1 MKICIYGAG
10 ASGGL
15 MGAKLAQAGEDV
27 TLIARGPHLAAIRE
41 QGLTVTSSHETLTVK
56 PCATDRTEE
65 AGEQDFVIVALK
77 ANAVP
82 GVAEQMLP
90 MLGPDTAVVMAVNG
104 VPWWYFYGV
113 EGPFRDRR
121 LKSLDPE
128 DRLWTMIGPQRI
140 IGCVVYPAAEIV
152 APGHIQH
159 IDGDRFS
166 LGEPDGQ
173 KSERVLALS
182 RALTAAGLKA
192 PVKAD
197 IRSEIWVKLWG
208 NAVFNPISALTGAT
222 LRAICEN
229 SGTAQLARTA
239 MREVELVANALG
251 VVMPVSL
258 DRRMAGAAATGEH
271 KTSMLQD
278 LEKGRPLELDAII
291 AAVIELAET
300 TGVAVPQL
308 EGLCALTRLRAE
320 TSLSDAR
327 GRHKR

>member
-1 MKICIYGAG
+1 MRICIYGAG
-10 ASGGL
+10 AIGGL
-15 MGAKLAQAGEDV
+15 VGAKLARAGEDV

-41 QGLTVTSSHETLTVK
+41 RGLTVTCSGETFTVK
-56 PCATDRTEE
+56 ARATDRPEE

-82 GVAEQMLP
+82 GIAAQMLP
-90 MLGPDTAVVMAVNG
+90 LLGSDTAVVMAVNG

-121 LKSLDPE
+121 LKCLDPE
-128 DRLWTMIGPQRI
+128 DRLWTMIGPQRT

-152 APGHIQH
+152 APGRIRHIE
-159 IDGDRFS
+159 GDRFS

-173 KSERVLALS
+173 KSKRVLALS

-192 PVKAD
+192 PVKTD

-222 LRAICEN
+222 LRAICEYP
-229 SGTAQLARTA
+229 GTAQLARMV

-251 VVMPVSL
+251 VNMPVSL
-258 DRRMAGAAATGEH
+258 DRRMAGAAAIGEH

-278 LEKGRPLELDAII
+278 LEKGRPLELDAIV
-291 AAVIELAET
+291 AAVIELAGITE
-300 TGVAVPQL
+300 VAVPRLQEL
-308 EGLCALTRLRAE
+308 YALTRLRAE
-320 TSLSDAR
+320 TPFSDVR
-327 GRHKR
+327 GLRQR

>member
-1 MKICIYGAG
+1 MRICIYGAG
-10 ASGGL
+10 AIGGL
-15 MGAKLAQAGEDV
+15 LGAKLAVTGEDV

-41 QGLTVTSSHETLTVK
+41 RGLTVASKAETLTVR
-56 PCATDRTEE
+56 PRATDKPEE
-65 AGEQDFVIVALK
+65 AGRQDFVIVALK
-77 ANAVP
+77 SNAVP
-82 GVAEQMLP
+82 GIVGQMLP
-90 MLGPDTAVVMAVNG
+90 LLGQDTAVVMAVNG

-121 LKSLDPE
+121 IKSLDPE
-128 DRLWTMIGPQRI
+128 NRLWTMIGPQRT

-159 IDGDRFS
+159 IEGDRFS

-229 SGTAQLARTA
+229 HGTAQLVRTV

-251 VVMPVSL
+251 IAMPVSL
-258 DRRMAGAAATGEH
+258 ERRMAGAAAIGDH

-278 LEKGRPLELDAII
+278 IEKGRPPELDAII
-291 AAVIELAET
+291 AAVIELAEIT
-300 TGVAVPQL
+300 KVSVPQL
-308 EGLCALTRLRAE
+308 QELYALTCLRAE

-327 GRHKR
+327 GLHMH

>member
-1 MKICIYGAG
+1 M
-10 ASGGL
+10 
-15 MGAKLAQAGEDV
+15 
-27 TLIARGPHLAAIRE
+27 
-41 QGLTVTSSHETLTVK
+41 
-56 PCATDRTEE
+56 
-65 AGEQDFVIVALK
+65 IVALK

-90 MLGPDTAVVMAVNG
+90 LLGPDTAVVMAVNG

-128 DRLWTMIGPQRI
+128 DRLWTMIGPQRT

-166 LGEPDGQ
+166 LGEPDGK

-208 NAVFNPISALTGAT
+208 NAVFNPVSTLTGAT

-229 SGTAQLARTA
+229 TETAKLVKSVMQ
-239 MREVELVANALG
+239 EVEQVAYAFG
-251 VVMPVSL
+251 IKMPVTL
-258 DRRMAGAAATGEH
+258 ERRMAGAASIGEH
-271 KTSMLQD
+271 RTSMLQD
-278 LEKGRPLELDAII
+278 LEKGRPLELDSIVS
-291 AAVIELAET
+291 AVIELAEMA
-300 TGVAVPQL
+300 GVAVPQL
-308 EGLCALTRLRAE
+308 QALYALTRLRAE
-320 TSLSDAR
+320 TPFSDAR
-327 GRHKR
+327 GRLQR